1 MGLIC
6 DTDSALENVPLNNDC
21 REALAQIK
29 KAVVQK
35 VFSTGTTKNTIAD
48 PTLLASWTPL
58 LAATDNTKV
67 VQTPYLNAPVS
78 EAGDARVFGGGNE
91 TRSGIELI
99 IGRDPSTFEA
109 VIYDAKQNTIEA
121 LKGYENKANIAV
133 WLVDENG
140 DIGCLADDLDTP
152 TTYFPIPIQSFFV
165 GDKKFGNY
173 DEPDMNKL
181 MWQMAANWS
190 DKFTVVRPSNFNA
203 LTDLVTP

>member
-6 DTDSALENVPLNNDC
+6 TTDTDLNNIPLNEDC
-21 REALAQIK
+21 REALAQIQ
-29 KAVVQK
+29 KAVFQK
-35 VFSTGTTKNTIAD
+35 VFSSGTTRNTIAD

-58 LAATDNTKV
+58 LAAVDSSKV
-67 VQTPYLNAPVS
+67 VQSPYLNAPAS
-78 EAGDARVFGGGNE
+78 EAGEARTFGGGNE

-109 VIYDAKQNTIEA
+109 MMYDQKQNTIEEM
-121 LKGYENKANIAV
+121 KKYEAQSNIGV

-140 DIGCLADDLDTP
+140 DIGCLADDLGTP
-152 TTYFPIPIQSFFV
+152 TTYYPIPIQSLFI

-173 DEPDMNKL
+173 EEPDMNKI
-181 MWQMAANWS
+181 MWQLAADWS
-190 DKFTVVRPSNFNA
+190 DKFTVVRPTDFNA

>member
-6 DTDSALENVPLNNDC
+6 ANDGVIDNVPLNDDC
-21 REALAQIK
+21 REALAQIQ
-29 KAVVQK
+29 KAVFQK
-35 VFSTGTTKNTIAD
+35 VFSTGTTKNAIAD

-58 LAATDNTKV
+58 LSAVDNTKV

-78 EAGDARVFGGGNE
+78 EAGEARVFGGGNE
-91 TRSGIELI
+91 TRNGIEII
-99 IGRDPSTFEA
+99 IGSDPSSFEA
-109 VIYDAKQNTIEA
+109 MFYDQKQNTIEA
-121 LKGYENKANIAV
+121 LKTYREKSNVGV

-173 DEPDMNKL
+173 DEPDMNAI
-181 MWQMAANWS
+181 MWKFAQNWS
-190 DKFTVVRPSNFNA
+190 DKFTVIRPTDFNA

>member
-21 REALAQIK
+21 REALAQIQ

-78 EAGDARVFGGGNE
+78 EAGDARVFCGVNE

-140 DIGCLADDLDTP
+140 DIVCLADDLVTP
-152 TTYFPIPIQSFFV
+152 NTYFPIPIQSFFV